1 MNLPPIVSPREWEA
15 ARHELLVEEKKMTR
29 ALDALAAR
37 RRRMPMV
44 EFGDDYVFEGTDG
57 KKGLAD
63 LFDGRRQLIVYHF
76 MMEAGSAHR
85 CPGCSAVA
93 DSTPDLAH
101 LRARDTSYVM
111 TSPAP
116 VSQIEPFRLRMGWDL
131 PWYSTQGGHA
141 DFNAD
146 CGVGDGAGLSVFLRA
161 EDGRVFRTYFTAA
174 RGVDH
179 LRNDLALLDLTP
191 YGRQETWED
200 SPAGWP
206 QTPPYQWWR
215 LHDEYD
221 A

>member
-1 MNLPPIVSPREWEA
+1 MKLPPIVSAQEWA
-15 ARHELLVEEKKMTR
+15 SARDELLVEEKKMTR

-37 RRRMPMV
+37 RRRLPVV
-44 EFGDDYVFEGTDG
+44 EFDKQYVFEGIDG
-57 KKGLAD
+57 TRSLAG

-76 MMEAGSAHR
+76 MMEPGSDHR

-93 DSTPDLAH
+93 DSTPHLAH
-101 LRARDTSYVM
+101 LHARDTTYVM

-116 VSQIEPFRLRMGWDL
+116 VAQFEPYRIRMGWDI
-131 PWYSTQGGHA
+131 PWYSTSGS

-146 CGVGDGAGLSVFLRA
+146 CGIHDGAGISVFVRS
-161 EDGRVFRTYFTAA
+161 DDNRVFRGYSTAA
-174 RGVDH
+174 RGIDH

-200 SPAGWP
+200 SPEGWP

-215 LHDEYD
+215 LHDQYD
-221 A
+221 Q